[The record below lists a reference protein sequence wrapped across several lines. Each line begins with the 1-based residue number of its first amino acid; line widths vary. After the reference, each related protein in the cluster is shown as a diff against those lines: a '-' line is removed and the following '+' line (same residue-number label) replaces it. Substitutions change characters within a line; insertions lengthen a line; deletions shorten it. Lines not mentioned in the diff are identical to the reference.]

1 MYDFIATKVE
11 VLNSDTNQYETFN
24 LVVDGELDFAEND
37 PEVLTDDDLDNIN
50 MLLYLKDKFN
60 ISGVARREI
69 TMKANAVPKTYG
81 IKKRIRKLNSKWN
94 LKAVPGDFEGVQ
106 VGFEESL
113 KKHVSRL
120 EQTGTLKDRDTIK
133 VKMNGDGTN
142 IGKRLTV
149 VNFGYTIL
157 NERKVAI
164 GEKGNYILA
173 IIKTTE
179 SYDNLRQ
186 SLPDLI
192 KEMSNLKEI
201 NVNGC
206 NYKIEYYLGG
216 DWKLLALVCGVGK
229 ANEDY
234 ACIWCK
240 CPRTERWNTNK
251 QWEITRT
258 ICDIYQRVP
267 HLGRNLIIGQNLCL
281 ISYPSI
287 M

>member
-1 MYDFIATKVE
+1 M
-11 VLNSDTNQYETFN
+11 
-24 LVVDGELDFAEND
+24 
-37 PEVLTDDDLDNIN
+37 
-50 MLLYLKDKFN
+50 
-60 ISGVARREI
+60 
-69 TMKANAVPKTYG
+69 
-81 IKKRIRKLNSKWN
+81 
-94 LKAVPGDFEGVQ
+94 
-106 VGFEESL
+106 
-113 KKHVSRL
+113 
-120 EQTGTLKDRDTIK
+120 
-133 VKMNGDGTN
+133 
-142 IGKRLTV
+142 
-149 VNFGYTIL
+149 
-157 NERKVAI
+157 
-164 GEKGNYILA
+164 A